1 MTRSEFLTECLNA
14 NVTPEI
20 ALENDLIVE
29 ALKSKNDALVIELLL
44 NEF

>member
-1 MTRSEFLTECLNA
+1 MTRSEFLIECLNA

-20 ALENDLIVE
+20 ALEILIVE